1 MRFWNIFFKKLT
13 LFSDEFFFLFS
24 IFFVVDFCIKAML
37 KIGKI
42 TNALCLT
49 NIIEKIIIRIVV
61 LYKKYYDY
69 IFRS

>member
-1 MRFWNIFFKKLT
+1 
-13 LFSDEFFFLFS
+13 
-24 IFFVVDFCIKAML
+24 ML

-61 LYKKYYDY
+61 LYKNTMIIYLGVD
-69 IFRS
+69 F